1 MSTMELDE
9 VDRGILRLLQ
19 EDARNLSPVDM
30 AKELPVSEGT
40 VRNRIERLEEAGV
53 IEGYVPHLNYE
64 AAGYTLQVAFTCTA
78 PVSRQAELAEETLEI
93 ERVVNVQ
100 EMVACRG
107 NLRVTGV
114 ATTLD
119 GVLRLAEELSEL
131 GLQLVTQELVR
142 SEHVRPFNHFDI
154 EKFPDG

>member
-1 MSTMELDE
+1 MPTMDLDDI
-9 VDRGILRLLQ
+9 DRGILHLLQ

-40 VRNRIERLEEAGV
+40 VRNRIERLEDSGV

-64 AAGYTLQVAFTCTA
+64 AAGYTLQVAFTCTV
-78 PVSRQAELAEETLEI
+78 PVSQQAELAERTLEI

-100 EMVACRG
+100 EMVASRG

-119 GVLRLAEELSEL
+119 EVLQMAEELSEL
-131 GLQLVTQELVR
+131 GLQLVSQKLVR
-142 SEHVRPFNHFDI
+142 SERVRPFNHFDI